1 MNVRIITEAGNVV
14 GYQVLENESPA
25 PGQFRGGL
33 IAGQGQKLHEVE
45 VADDFA
51 LVPGPEEIHK
61 KLAIYTHKK
70 AA

>member
-1 MNVRIITEAGNVV
+1 MKVRIITEAGNVV

-51 LVPGPEEIHK
+51 LVPGREEIHK
-61 KLAIYTHKK
+61 KLAIYTYKK